1 MSVSPRASKE
11 EFMAALGLSTHDPQ
25 HEQYYRAMRDEAIST
40 YNHLNESPSNLLE
53 NYKSLKPPYF
63 WHHIRPER
71 QRWGINEIAR
81 NASPLTRP
89 LFARGMTTGEYGPNW
104 VAGWLLYSVFRSRDV
119 RNNRNRRRGNGVG
132 VGGGVQGGE
141 DGRASSPQMVMRHDG
156 GASVGTVAAG
166 ESGSGS
172 GASSGKKE
180 YYDPVRNG

>member
-40 YNHLNESPSNLLE
+40 YNHLNESPTNLLE

-119 RNNRNRRRGNGVG
+119 RNNRNRRRGVI
-132 VGGGVQGGE
+132 GVQAGE
-141 DGRASSPQMVMRHDG
+141 EGRASSPQMGVRDDG
-156 GASVGTVAAG
+156 GASAGGTAGGSSAAS
-166 ESGSGS
+166 SGNGS
-172 GASSGKKE
+172 SASSGKKE